1 MKSLKLMFCGV
12 AMVLLAACGGA
23 DQAQVESTQP
33 GTTQSGT
40 TRYRPAPEKPQAYM
54 VAIAAGTELT
64 LALDTSL
71 SSETSHVGDTFSA
84 TVVDP
89 IVMENREVIPAGSRI
104 EGRVTDASPAKR
116 GAGEARLALS
126 FGALR
131 LASGYHTDIVG
142 SFQEV
147 SASKKGRNAAVIGG
161 SAAGGA
167 LLGRILG
174 KDTRSTVIGA
184 IIGGGIGTA
193 VLVGKEREQA
203 VLPADT
209 PFGIRLEQAIQVPH
223 AATRA

>member
-1 MKSLKLMFCGV
+1 MKSLQLMLCMV
-12 AMVLLAACGGA
+12 AVVLLAACGGT
-23 DQAQVESTQP
+23 DQAQVGSTEP
-33 GTTQSGT
+33 GTAGYQ
-40 TRYRPAPEKPQAYM
+40 PAQEKPQVHM
-54 VAIAAGTELT
+54 VGIPAGTELT
-64 LALDTSL
+64 LALDTTL
-71 SSETSHVGDTFSA
+71 SSETSQAGDTFSA
-84 TVVDP
+84 TVVEP
-89 IVMENREVIPAGSRI
+89 IVIDGRDVIPAGSTI
-104 EGRVTDASPAKR
+104 EGRVTDATPAKR
-116 GAGEARLALS
+116 GAGQATLGMS

-131 LASGYHTDIVG
+131 LPGGYHTGIVG

-203 VLPADT
+203 VVPADT
-209 PFGIRLEQAIQVPH
+209 PFGIRLEQSIQVPH
-223 AATRA
+223 VAS

>member
-1 MKSLKLMFCGV
+1 MKLIHLMAGV
-12 AMVLLAACGGA
+12 VAVVLLAGCAGV
-23 DQAQVESTQP
+23 DHAQDASNQPAAP
-33 GTTQSGT
+33 GTRTASGT
-40 TRYRPAPEKPQAYM
+40 TSAHM
-54 VAIAAGTELT
+54 VGIPAGTELT
-64 LALDTSL
+64 LALDSTL
-71 SSETSHVGDTFSA
+71 SSETSQAGDTFTA
-84 TVVDP
+84 TVIEP
-89 IVMENREVIPAGSRI
+89 IVVENREVIAAGSTI
-104 EGRVTDASPAKR
+104 EGKVTDAIPAKR
-116 GAGEARLALS
+116 GAGEATLGLS
-126 FGALR
+126 FSTLR
-131 LASGYHTDIVG
+131 LASGFRTDIVG

-203 VLPADT
+203 SLPSDT

-223 AATRA
+223 TGTRV

>member
-1 MKSLKLMFCGV
+1 MKSLQLMVVVV
-12 AMVLLAACGGA
+12 AMVLLAGCAGA

-33 GTTQSGT
+33 GTSQDPSAPA
-40 TRYRPAPEKPQAYM
+40 RPQTHM
-54 VAIAAGTELT
+54 VGIPAGTELT
-64 LALDTSL
+64 LALDTAL
-71 SSETSHVGDTFSA
+71 TSETSQAGDTFSA
-84 TVVDP
+84 TVVEP
-89 IVMENREVIPAGSRI
+89 IVIEGREVIPAGSTI
-104 EGRVTDASPAKR
+104 EGRVTDATPAKR
-116 GAGEARLALS
+116 GAGEAKLALT

-142 SFQEV
+142 SFQEI
-147 SASKKGRNAAVIGG
+147 SASKKARNAAVIGG

-184 IIGGGIGTA
+184 IVGGGIGTA
-193 VLVGKEREQA
+193 VLVGREREQA

-223 AATRA
+223 QSSRT

>member
-1 MKSLKLMFCGV
+1 MKVIHLMAGVV
-12 AMVLLAACGGA
+12 AMVLVAGCAGA
-23 DQAQVESTQP
+23 DHAQDASTQP
-33 GTTQSGT
+33 ATTGTRPSSGT
-40 TRYRPAPEKPQAYM
+40 AQAHM
-54 VAIAAGTELT
+54 VGIPAGTELT
-64 LALDTSL
+64 LALDSTL
-71 SSETSHVGDTFSA
+71 SSETSQAGDTFTA
-84 TVVDP
+84 TVIEP
-89 IVMENREVIPAGSRI
+89 IVVENREVIAAGSTI
-104 EGRVTDASPAKR
+104 EGKVTDAIPAKR
-116 GAGEARLALS
+116 GAGEAKLGLS
-126 FGALR
+126 FSTLR
-131 LASGYHTDIVG
+131 LASGFRTDIVG

-203 VLPADT
+203 SLPADT

-223 AATRA
+223 TGTRV

>member
-1 MKSLKLMFCGV
+1 MKSQQLSVVMLVMV
-12 AMVLLAACGGA
+12 ATVLLAGCGGT

-33 GTTQSGT
+33 GTTHFRT
-40 TRYRPAPEKPQAYM
+40 AEKPQLHM
-54 VAIAAGTELT
+54 VGIPSGTELS
-64 LALDTSL
+64 LALDTPL
-71 SSETSHVGDTFSA
+71 SSETSQAGDSFSA
-84 TVVDP
+84 TVVEP
-89 IVMENREVIPAGSRI
+89 IVIEGREVIPAGSAI
-104 EGRVTDASPAKR
+104 EGKVTEATPAKR

-126 FGALR
+126 FSALR
-131 LASGYHTDIVG
+131 LASGYHTGIVG

-193 VLVGKEREQA
+193 VLVGREREQA

-223 AATRA
+223 VAS

>member
-1 MKSLKLMFCGV
+1 MKSLQLMVFVV
-12 AMVLLAACGGA
+12 AMVLLAACAGA
-23 DQAQVESTQP
+23 DQAQVGSTET
-33 GTTQSGT
+33 GTTGYTPTSGNVH
-40 TRYRPAPEKPQAYM
+40 M
-54 VAIAAGTELT
+54 VGVPAGTELT
-64 LALDTSL
+64 LALDSPL
-71 SSETSHVGDTFSA
+71 SSETSQVGDTFSA
-84 TVVDP
+84 TVVES
-89 IVMENREVIPAGSRI
+89 IVMDDREVIPAGSTI
-104 EGRVTDASPAKR
+104 EGRVTDATPAKR
-116 GAGEARLALS
+116 GAGKATLAFS

-131 LASGYHTDIVG
+131 LPSGYHTDIVG

-193 VLVGKEREQA
+193 VLVGRERERV

-209 PFGIRLEQAIQVPH
+209 PFGIRLEQSIQVPH
-223 AATRA
+223 TAARA

>member
-1 MKSLKLMFCGV
+1 MKSLQLMVCVV
-12 AMVLLAACGGA
+12 AAVLLAACAGA
-23 DQAQVESTQP
+23 DQAQVGSTKP
-33 GTTQSGT
+33 GTTSYQ
-40 TRYRPAPEKPQAYM
+40 PAREKPQVHM
-54 VAIAAGTELT
+54 VGIPAGTELT
-64 LALDTSL
+64 LALDTTL
-71 SSETSHVGDTFSA
+71 SSETSQTGDTFSA
-84 TVVDP
+84 TVVEP
-89 IVMENREVIPAGSRI
+89 IVVDDREVIPAGSTI
-104 EGRVTDASPAKR
+104 EGRVTNAAPAKR
-116 GAGEARLALS
+116 GAGQATLALS

-131 LASGYHTDIVG
+131 LASGYHTNIAG

-223 AATRA
+223 VAS

>member
-1 MKSLKLMFCGV
+1 MKSLQLVVFVV
-12 AMVLLAACGGA
+12 AMVLLAGCAGT
-23 DQAQVESTQP
+23 DQAQVGSTRP
-33 GTTQSGT
+33 GTTQNRAASGNVH
-40 TRYRPAPEKPQAYM
+40 M
-54 VAIAAGTELT
+54 VGIPAGTELT
-64 LALDTSL
+64 LALDTTL
-71 SSETSHVGDTFSA
+71 SSETSHAGDTFSA
-84 TVVDP
+84 TVVEP
-89 IVMENREVIPAGSRI
+89 IVMDGREVIPAGSTI
-104 EGRVTDASPAKR
+104 EGRVTDAAPAKR
-116 GAGEARLALS
+116 GAGEAKLALS

-131 LASGYHTDIVG
+131 LASGYHTSIVG

-223 AATRA
+223 EGSRT

>member
-1 MKSLKLMFCGV
+1 MKLFQLMVCVV
-12 AMVLLAACGGA
+12 ALVLVVACGGV
-23 DQAQVESTQP
+23 DQAQVGS
-33 GTTQSGT
+33 TQSGT
-40 TRYRPAPEKPQAYM
+40 AQYRPSSQKAHM
-54 VAIAAGTELT
+54 VGVPAGTELT
-64 LALDTSL
+64 LALDTTL
-71 SSETSHVGDTFSA
+71 SSETSHIGDAFSA
-84 TVVDP
+84 TVVEP
-89 IVMENREVIPAGSRI
+89 IVVENREVIPAGSTI
-104 EGRVTDASPAKR
+104 EGKVTDATPAKR
-116 GAGEARLALS
+116 GAGKATLALS

-131 LASGYHTDIVG
+131 LAGGYRTNIVG

-174 KDTRSTVIGA
+174 KDTQGAVIGA

-223 AATRA
+223 VAS

>member
-1 MKSLKLMFCGV
+1 MKLLQLMVVVV
-12 AMVLLAACGGA
+12 AMVLLAGCAGA
-23 DQAQVESTQP
+23 DQAQIESTRP
-33 GTTQSGT
+33 GATQS
-40 TRYRPAPEKPQAYM
+40 RPASENVHM
-54 VAIAAGTELT
+54 VGIPAGTELT
-64 LALDTSL
+64 LALDTTL
-71 SSETSHVGDTFSA
+71 SSETSHAGDTFSA
-84 TVVDP
+84 TVVEP
-89 IVMENREVIPAGSRI
+89 IVMDGREVIPAGSTI
-104 EGRVTDASPAKR
+104 EGRITDAAPAKR
-116 GAGEARLALS
+116 GAGEAKLGLS

-193 VLVGKEREQA
+193 VLVGREREQA

-223 AATRA
+223 EASRT

>member
-1 MKSLKLMFCGV
+1 MKSIQLMV
-12 AMVLLAACGGA
+12 SLIAVVLLAACGGA
-23 DQAQVESTQP
+23 DQAQVGSTQP
-33 GTTQSGT
+33 GTAP
-40 TRYRPAPEKPQAYM
+40 YRPASQTTHM
-54 VAIAAGTELT
+54 VGVPAGTELT
-64 LALDTSL
+64 LALDTTL

-84 TVVDP
+84 TVVEP
-89 IVMENREVIPAGSRI
+89 IVMENRDVIPAGSTI
-104 EGRVTDASPAKR
+104 EGRVTDATPAKR
-116 GAGEARLALS
+116 GAGKATLALS

-131 LASGYHTDIVG
+131 LPSGYRTNIVG

-174 KDTRSTVIGA
+174 KDTQGAVIGA
-184 IIGGGIGTA
+184 IVGGGIGTA

-209 PFGIRLEQAIQVPH
+209 PFGIRLEQAIQIPH
-223 AATRA
+223 VAS